1 MMSTNGRNLPAMAG
15 LTLEPSLDVSVVL
28 AVKNEQTYIES
39 AIQSVL
45 SQVGLDYEVVVVD
58 DGSTDTT
65 YSILVRLALIHPRLR
80 VYRNPRAG
88 KCSAFNFGVNLA
100 AGRFVCIF
108 AGDDIMPK
116 GSLAAR
122 FQAVRGLPD
131 DVPGIGLC
139 KLITMSDLKR
149 LDGQLIP
156 RAPKRGALSGVSPLM
171 NRPALDKIFPVPE
184 ELPNEDTWMELAVL
198 HFSSWNIRHSDI
210 IGCKWRIHS
219 GNSMNLLVGFEEY
232 NRRIVAR
239 MRALNIFL
247 KRFESELSEAEKSKL
262 LAKIECEIYRA
273 SGDMIGVIRGRS
285 PLVEKLRALSITNSL
300 LYSIRQRFFKL
311 LSGW

>member
-1 MMSTNGRNLPAMAG
+1 
-15 LTLEPSLDVSVVL
+15 
-28 AVKNEQTYIES
+28 
-39 AIQSVL
+39 
-45 SQVGLDYEVVVVD
+45 
-58 DGSTDTT
+58 
-65 YSILVRLALIHPRLR
+65 
-80 VYRNPRAG
+80 
-88 KCSAFNFGVNLA
+88 
-100 AGRFVCIF
+100 
-108 AGDDIMPK
+108 
-116 GSLAAR
+116 
-122 FQAVRGLPD
+122 
-131 DVPGIGLC
+131 
-139 KLITMSDLKR
+139 
-149 LDGQLIP
+149 
-156 RAPKRGALSGVSPLM
+156 
-171 NRPALDKIFPVPE
+171 
-184 ELPNEDTWMELAVL
+184 MELAVL